1 MLFNRNLWILVLAGL
16 AGLYAIFAVDV
27 FQDDTTQLTDR
38 RTRIE
43 LDEFLLFGS
52 ALILTMFAFSLN
64 QHRARIREQ
73 HRRIEAEHVA
83 RDLGYHDALTGIAN
97 RRAFDE
103 TLAALLAHPVA
114 AGTIHAV
121 LMLDLN
127 GFKQIND
134 NYGHGAG
141 DALLIAVARR
151 IAATVRDGDCAARF
165 GGDEFAVIA
174 PNIQEDAAI
183 AIAQRI
189 AAIVSAPIEI
199 DGHRHH
205 VTTGIGI
212 ALVREAGVSPAEAV
226 RRADVALYVTKRDR
240 RLAWHLYTPE
250 MDRGA

>member
-1 MLFNRNLWILVLAGL
+1 MLFNRNLWILALAGL
-16 AGLYAIFAVDV
+16 AGLYAIFALDV
-27 FQDDTTQLTDR
+27 FQDDATQLTDR

-103 TLAALLAHPVA
+103 TLAEALARPVA
-114 AGTIHAV
+114 RGAAHAV

-127 GFKQIND
+127 GFKQVND
-134 NYGHGAG
+134 NHGHGTG

-151 IAATVRDGDCAARF
+151 IGAAVREGDCAARF

-174 PNIQEDAAI
+174 PDIREDAAI
-183 AIAQRI
+183 AIARRI
-189 AAIVSAPIEI
+189 AAAVAAPVEI
-199 DGHRHH
+199 GGQRHH

-212 ALVREAGVSPAEAV
+212 ALAREGGVRPAELV
-226 RRADVALYVTKRDR
+226 RRADLALYATKKDR
-240 RLAWHLYTPE
+240 RLDWRLYSPE
-250 MDRGA
+250 LENGA